1 MSEAYVERYRALRE
15 QQRQLIET
23 IRRLQRAIIF
33 EKSRIDIKE
42 STLRKISSMEL
53 RASPSERQA
62 LMARRLQLMSDIA
75 MEKQR
80 VNSLQAELSMAQRR
94 LDAVAVELD
103 QIIRLAGRE
112 ILFTW

>member
-53 RASPSERQA
+53 RAPPSERQA

-80 VNSLQAELSMAQRR
+80 VNSLQAKLNMAQRR

-112 ILFTW
+112 ILFT